1 MTFPPLPLPIL
12 YQDEHLVAI
21 NKPHGLLVHRS
32 PIAADA
38 TEFALQQLRDQL
50 QRKVYL
56 VHRIDRKTSG
66 VLLFALSPEIN
77 AAVGKAFADRKV
89 SKTYLAIVRGWIPYD
104 QATIDYALKNEAGKS
119 QEASTRYRCL
129 ERVEVEVPHGRYQTS
144 RYTLVE
150 VYPETGRMHQ
160 IRRHM
165 NHIRYPIIGD
175 RPHGCSKQ
183 NKLWKHRWQMHD
195 MMLHARALTIGH
207 PSTSQRIS
215 IVAPISSEMQRV
227 MKILNMTYKP

>member
-32 PIAADA
+32 PTAADA

-77 AAVGKAFADRKV
+77 ATVGKAFADRTV
-89 SKTYLAIVRGWIPYD
+89 RKTYLAIVRGWIPHD
-104 QATIDYALKNEAGKS
+104 EDIIDYALTNEAGKP

-129 ERVEVEVPHGRYQTS
+129 QRVEVEVPYGRYQTS

-150 VYPETGRMHQ
+150 AYPETGRMHQ

-165 NHIRYPIIGD
+165 NHIRYPIVGD
-175 RPHGCSKQ
+175 RPYGCSKQ

-195 MMLHARALTIGH
+195 MMLHARSLILAH
-207 PSTSQRIS
+207 PVTKEEITV
-215 IVAPISSEMQRV
+215 VAPVSSEMQRV
-227 MKILNMTYKP
+227 MEILDITYK